1 VLHLLYLTT
10 NILDEATIRSVSTSR
25 QVLEMSTLDPL
36 KKKFK
41 NELNTKRAELELSQE
56 EMAEKLN
63 ISLRSYSNLEHGVS
77 FCSALS
83 LINYVNN
90 CNVDKDKLFST
101 FAEIMNDAENQ

>member
-1 VLHLLYLTT
+1 MQKQSST
-10 NILDEATIRSVSTSR
+10 VSTSG
-25 QVLEMSTLDPL
+25 QVLRMSTLDRL
-36 KKKFK
+36 KNSLK
-41 NELNTKRAELELSQE
+41 NELITKRAELELSQE

-63 ISLRSYSNLEHGVS
+63 ISLRSYSNLEHGIS